1 MKKTDKKI
9 DKQIC
14 QALTIACEA
23 IKTKANGFQ
32 WLTHF
37 VDFNQFPD
45 SLSVVCIFNTSAEL
59 DHARQHMKDQTIVSL
74 IKNELEKI
82 NIKLKDI
89 SRHISFETEDAFIK
103 KYKRPNMAITKKHLT
118 S

>member
-9 DKQIC
+9 DRQIC

-23 IKTKANGFQ
+23 IKTEVNGFQ

-37 VDFNQFPD
+37 VDFNQFPN
-45 SLSVVCIFNTSAEL
+45 SLSIVCIFNTNAEI
-59 DHARQHMKDQTIVSL
+59 DQTHQQMKDQTIISL
-74 IKNELEKI
+74 IKNELAKK

-89 SRHISFETEDAFIK
+89 SHHISFETEEAYIK
-103 KYKRPNMAITKKHLT
+103 KYKRPNKSTNQAG
-118 S
+118 